1 MIYTQECF
9 IYNIYY
15 LTSMLNKPHI
25 VASGVSVDSLD
36 VEPTVIYTQG
46 VISKELG
53 YHNKYLPNMPL

>member
-53 YHNKYLPNMPL
+53 YHN